1 MATLPPI
8 SATPGMLHPG
18 SSVLGG
24 SDVMAAEMEK
34 VVDLIVGCEEAQSL
48 AGRFELLHL
57 PLSSS
62 RRLVRIL
69 RSVVQSLVLPM
80 LDAGMISLFAAP

>member
-1 MATLPPI
+1 VI
-8 SATPGMLHPG
+8 
-18 SSVLGG
+18 
-24 SDVMAAEMEK
+24 AAEQ
-34 VVDLIVGCEEAQSL
+34 VVDLIVGCEKALGL